1 MKVNS
6 EEKKRGALN
15 ELDKKM
21 REFARERETLNQMSS
36 AFEPCPP
43 QERKAFKHR
52 DAYGAVPAGDDKCKG
67 EPRGQA
73 PLLYG

>member
-15 ELDKKM
+15 ELEKKM

-36 AFEPCPP
+36 ERIALGKPLTDVALLKQNKTCGEIGASITRL
-43 QERKAFKHR
+43 QEFL
-52 DAYGAVPAGDDKCKG
+52 DEIEGD
-67 EPRGQA
+67 
-73 PLLYG
+73 